1 MVSYESVVDTVAE
14 LFMKAETELPE
25 DIISALEDA
34 YENEDSDMAKSQ
46 LYTILENIE
55 IARKR
60 KLPMCQDTGIPIVF
74 LEIGRDVK
82 LDFDIKKAIVE
93 GVKIATREV
102 PLRPN
107 AVHPLTRENPGT
119 NIGDGIPDIVCELVE
134 GDAIKITAVPK
145 GAGSENMSRL
155 RMFNPSQVDE
165 VKRFIVETVRLA
177 GGKPCPPIIVGVGI
191 GGSFDKS
198 ARLAKK
204 AVFRELGKP
213 SEYEEELLKA
223 VNSLGIGPMGL
234 GGKTTALA
242 VNVEMAYCHTAS
254 LPVAV
259 NIQCWASRRA
269 SAILR

>member
-1 MVSYESVVDTVAE
+1 MISYESVVKTVAD
-14 LFMKAETELPE
+14 LFMKAETDLPE
-25 DIISALEDA
+25 DVVSALKKA
-34 YENEDSDMAKSQ
+34 YENEKEEMAKNQ
-46 LYTILENIE
+46 LHAILENIE
-55 IARKR
+55 IAQKR
-60 KLPMCQDTGIPIVF
+60 KLPICQDTGIPIVF
-74 LEIGRDVK
+74 LEIGKDAEI
-82 LDFDIKKAIVE
+82 DFDIQKAIVE
-93 GVKIATREV
+93 GVRIATQEV

-134 GDAIKITAVPK
+134 GSAIKITAVPK

-155 RMFNPSQVDE
+155 KMFNPSQVGE
-165 VKRFIVETVRLA
+165 VKKFIVETVRIA
-177 GGKPCPPIIVGVGI
+177 GGKPCPPVIVGVGI

-204 AVFRELGKP
+204 AVFRELGNS
-213 SEYEEELLKA
+213 SEYEEELLNA
-223 VNSLGIGPMGL
+223 INSLGIGPMGL

-269 SAILR
+269 SAVLR